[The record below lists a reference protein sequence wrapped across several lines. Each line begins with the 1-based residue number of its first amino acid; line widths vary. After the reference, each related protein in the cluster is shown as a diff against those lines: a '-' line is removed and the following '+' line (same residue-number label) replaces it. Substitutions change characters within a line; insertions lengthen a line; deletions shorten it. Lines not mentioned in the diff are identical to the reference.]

1 MVFRQPAVI
10 AQDFTAPMTRNGHP
24 FQLASAVSADFDF
37 DFEFEVGLMVILVR
51 SWAMVVFWHKMV
63 KTKNVPHHWHV
74 NGSSPRFFLQTW
86 QRCIMLESG
95 QGTK

>member
-1 MVFRQPAVI
+1 MVFRRPAVI

-51 SWAMVVFWHKMV
+51 SWAMVAFWHKMV
-63 KTKNVPHHWHV
+63 KTKNVAAPLARERRREFAK
-74 NGSSPRFFLQTW
+74 SFLANVATVHYA
-86 QRCIMLESG
+86 
-95 QGTK
+95 